1 MEERTSAMVCERAED
16 LVAFLYNEVNEREA
30 HSFELHLHSCA
41 ECRSALFEFRQL
53 RESVVAWRN
62 EALGV
67 VPASAVG
74 SNTVGVSANLTPV
87 QKKKASAIAAIREF
101 CVLSPF
107 WFKAGVAF
115 ASLLFCM
122 VALMAVS
129 RLLEKRQ
136 PALVTGEKF
145 YTEKE
150 LERKIEEGV
159 ELKLAE
165 LNSRQEKVFRAP
177 IMAQS
182 KRPEGTNKSVI
193 RRSSERASDSPQA
206 RRRPLTKSE
215 REQLAAD
222 LRLTSPYEEDGL
234 DLLDDRLNK

>member
-1 MEERTSAMVCERAED
+1 MEKITSTLVCERAED

-30 HSFELHLHSCA
+30 HDFELHLHNCA
-41 ECRSALFEFRQL
+41 ECTSALLEFRQL

-67 VPASAVG
+67 VPASAVA
-74 SNTVGVSANLTPV
+74 SNTVAVSANFRSV
-87 QKKKASAIAAIREF
+87 QKEKASAIAAIREF
-101 CVLSPF
+101 CALSPL
-107 WFKAGVAF
+107 WLKAGVAF
-115 ASLLFCM
+115 ASLLFCI
-122 VALMAVS
+122 VALLAVS

-136 PALVTGEKF
+136 PALVRSERL

-150 LERKIEEGV
+150 LKTKIEEGV

-165 LNSRQEKVFRAP
+165 LNSRQEEVRAP
-177 IMAQS
+177 IMVQD
-182 KRPEGTNKSVI
+182 KRPEGSSKNVI

-222 LRLTSPYEEDGL
+222 LRLTSPNEEDGL